1 MSFSITEKLLILG
14 KKGYTF
20 RLLMLNN
27 QYENPEKNI
36 TFRIK
41 ESELNKYN
49 LGSGAL
55 ITVKSTCLPSNNLLI
70 DKLELVGVVGGD
82 TKKQRVLVISENY
95 KIGDLIDEIP
105 IMRFGKPFSQSGKN
119 VRYAYFNYWL

>member
-49 LGSGAL
+49 LVSGAL